1 MTENYGKRMKE
12 TEEDPKKWKKI
23 PCSWIRRTNIVK
35 MPILSQAIYIFN
47 AAYLPLS
54 QTINLILE
62 YSQHFFCKYTKFHT
76 LYIMGEPVM
85 LCQWHASDNP
95 V

>member
-1 MTENYGKRMKE
+1 MKYLTKSMNRVLKGKG
-12 TEEDPKKWKKI
+12 ED
-23 PCSWIRRTNIVK
+23 R
-35 MPILSQAIYIFN
+35 
-47 AAYLPLS
+47 AYLPLS

-76 LYIMGEPVM
+76 LYIMGEPVV
-85 LCQWHASDNP
+85 LCQWHASDKP